1 MRYSELR
8 CKEVINVRDGCR
20 YGHINDLEFDEKS
33 GKIHAILVPV
43 RKKFFGFFIT
53 DEEYRIPWRKIICIG
68 DDAILVDVWEDDNK
82 HGHDNNYDC

>member
-1 MRYSELR
+1 MRYSEFR

-20 YGHINDLEFDEKS
+20 YGHVNDFEFDEKT

-43 RKKFFGFFIT
+43 RNRLFGLIIS

-68 DDAILVDVWEDDNK
+68 DDAILVDVCEDDYRHN
-82 HGHDNNYDC
+82 HIDYDC

>member
-20 YGHINDLEFDEKS
+20 YGHVNDLEFDEKT

-43 RKKFFGFFIT
+43 RNRIWGFIVS
-53 DEEYRIPWRKIICIG
+53 DEEYRIPWRKVIRIG
-68 DDAILVDVWEDDNK
+68 DDAILVDVWENDNRHDHDD
-82 HGHDNNYDC
+82 HDC